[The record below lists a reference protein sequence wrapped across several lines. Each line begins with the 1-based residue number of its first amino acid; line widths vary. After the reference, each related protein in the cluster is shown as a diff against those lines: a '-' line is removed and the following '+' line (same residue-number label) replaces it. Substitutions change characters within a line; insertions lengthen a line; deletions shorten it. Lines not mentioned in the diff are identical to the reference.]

1 MKRER
6 KTDKSLG
13 AKLLLSTI
21 ALLVI
26 VIVSGCSNPSEKDI
40 SSSSGETVAE
50 LQTKVSKVS
59 SEIETET
66 DQTQNHSEEDHNHG
80 SDSQTDKTS
89 SDQGMAM
96 GQDAKEMGMGMH
108 GKDMKMKDMPM
119 KSKGEG
125 MAMGQDSKK
134 MGMGMHGKDMK
145 MKDMPMKSKGEGMAM
160 GQDAKGM
167 GMQGKDMKMKDMP
180 MKSKGGGMA
189 MGQDAKE
196 MNMMGMMHGGME
208 MKKMGDKE
216 VPTSALPG
224 FPGISHIY
232 HVGATG
238 FFLDHADHL
247 QLSDEQKTKLES
259 LKEASQ
265 KQQNEFQNKIEEAEK
280 EVWSLTGSDQ
290 PDVQK
295 ILEKVKFSENLK
307 TDRRLSFIKA
317 VGEAASVL
325 STQQRELLASPKDAD
340 GDEEVDSDAHSH

>member
-119 KSKGEG
+119 KSKGE
-125 MAMGQDSKK
+125 
-134 MGMGMHGKDMK
+134 
-145 MKDMPMKSKGEGMAM
+145 
-160 GQDAKGM
+160 
-167 GMQGKDMKMKDMP
+167 
-180 MKSKGGGMA
+180 GMA

>member
-1 MKRER
+1 VTRER
-6 KTDKSLG
+6 KKNKSLG
-13 AKLLLSTI
+13 LKLLLSAI
-21 ALLVI
+21 VLLV
-26 VIVSGCSNPSEKDI
+26 VVSGCSNPSEKDI

-59 SEIETET
+59 SEIEAET
-66 DQTQNHSEEDHNHG
+66 DQTQNHSEEEHNRG

-96 GQDAKEMGMGMH
+96 SQDSKKMGMDMH
-108 GKDMKMKDMPM
+108 GKDMKMKDM
-119 KSKGEG
+119 S
-125 MAMGQDSKK
+125 
-134 MGMGMHGKDMK
+134 
-145 MKDMPMKSKGEGMAM
+145 MKSKGEGMAM
-160 GQDAKGM
+160 GQDAKEMGM

-180 MKSKGGGMA
+180 MKSKGKGMA

-196 MNMMGMMHGGME
+196 MGMGMQGKDMKMKDMPMKSKGKGMAMGQDAKGMDMMGMMHGGME

-224 FPGISHIY
+224 FPAISHIY

-307 TDRRLSFIKA
+307 TDKRLSFIKA

-325 STQQRELLASPKDAD
+325 STEQRELLASPKDAD

>member
-108 GKDMKMKDMPM
+108 
-119 KSKGEG
+119 
-125 MAMGQDSKK
+125 
-134 MGMGMHGKDMK
+134 
-145 MKDMPMKSKGEGMAM
+145 
-160 GQDAKGM
+160 
-167 GMQGKDMKMKDMP
+167 GKDMKMKDMP

>member
-1 MKRER
+1 MTRER
-6 KTDKSLG
+6 KKNKSLG
-13 AKLLLSTI
+13 LKLLLSAI
-21 ALLVI
+21 VLLV
-26 VIVSGCSNPSEKDI
+26 VVSGCSNPSEKDI

-66 DQTQNHSEEDHNHG
+66 DQTQNHSEEEHNHG

-134 MGMGMHGKDMK
+134 MGMGM
-145 MKDMPMKSKGEGMAM
+145 
-160 GQDAKGM
+160 
-167 GMQGKDMKMKDMP
+167 QGKDMKMKDMP
-180 MKSKGGGMA
+180 MKSKGKGMA
-189 MGQDAKE
+189 MGQDATG
-196 MNMMGMMHGGME
+196 MDMMGMMHGGME

-307 TDRRLSFIKA
+307 TDKRLSFIKA

-325 STQQRELLASPKDAD
+325 STEQRELLASPKDAD